1 MMVRDLVA
9 LKKKYP
15 KLKTNR
21 GTRPKHYSARSDFD
35 EKAIT
40 GRSRSTDADVQSGI
54 IYYNGRPSSSD
65 YTMIHDVKPSVN
77 EKDWLKT
84 FTQIETKM
92 KSDFDKHSMERY
104 NPKDTTE
111 KRISSI
117 DLEVR
122 KNSLKSWAR
131 LQKGIFSCRLEFDL

>member
-1 MMVRDLVA
+1 MMVRDLVG
-9 LKKKYP
+9 LQKNYRKSKKH
-15 KLKTNR
+15 R
-21 GTRPKHYSARSDFD
+21 GARIKHHSAKSDF
-35 EKAIT
+35 EEQAIT
-40 GRSRSTDADVQSGI
+40 GRSRSTNADVQSGI

-77 EKDWLKT
+77 EKDWLKM
-84 FTQIETKM
+84 FTQIDTKL
-92 KSDFDKHSMERY
+92 KNDFDKQSMERY
-104 NPKDTTE
+104 HPKDTTE

>member
-21 GTRPKHYSARSDFD
+21 GTRPKHYSARSDFE

-117 DLEVR
+117 DLEAR
-122 KNSLKSWAR
+122 KISLKSWAK
-131 LQKGIFSCRLEFDL
+131 LQKGIFPCRLEFD

>member
-1 MMVRDLVA
+1 MVRDLVA
-9 LKKKYP
+9 LQKNYR
-15 KLKTNR
+15 KLQKDR
-21 GTRPKHYSARSDFD
+21 GARPKPHSARSNF
-35 EKAIT
+35 EKQAIT
-40 GRSRSTDADVQSGI
+40 GCSRSTDTDVQSGI

-117 DLEVR
+117 DLEAR
-122 KNSLKSWAR
+122 KISLKSWAKV
-131 LQKGIFSCRLEFDL
+131 QKGIFSCRLEFD